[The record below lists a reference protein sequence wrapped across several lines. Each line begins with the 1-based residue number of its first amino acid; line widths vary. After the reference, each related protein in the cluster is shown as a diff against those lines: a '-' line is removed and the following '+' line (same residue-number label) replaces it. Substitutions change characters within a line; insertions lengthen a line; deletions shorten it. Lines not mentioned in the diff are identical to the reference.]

1 MVEAMI
7 ITNNQVKDLAKPLVE
22 ILIDFYND
30 PKNRKG
36 YEKWLKK
43 RKESVQTSSSSL
55 D

>member
-7 ITNNQVKDLAKPLVE
+7 ITDKQVQELAKPLVE
-22 ILIDFYND
+22 ILMDFYND

-36 YEKWLKK
+36 YERWLKK
-43 RKESVQTSSSSL
+43 QKDSVSSV